1 MENNRYREEEKEQE
15 EIKDQKELESVVI
28 EKSLDDDRNVNHDN
42 EETLKNDDVKN
53 NKSKKEIKKLKK
65 KLEESE
71 KVNEELL
78 QKISALTNEMLKDRA
93 ELENFKRRTNE
104 ERIRE
109 RKYALNDFL
118 LELIN
123 VLDIFDRAVSTKT
136 DDEKLAKYLMG
147 FQMVNAQLQ
156 QILTKNGVSKIEALN
171 KKFDPL
177 YHSAVET
184 VECENVESGVV
195 VEEIMTGY
203 MYKDRVLR
211 PSMVKVSK

>member
-42 EETLKNDDVKN
+42 DETLKNDDVKN

-171 KKFDPL
+171 KKFDTL

>member
-28 EKSLDDDRNVNHDN
+28 EKSLDDDKNVNHDN
-42 EETLKNDDVKN
+42 DETLKNDDVKN

-184 VECENVESGVV
+184 VGCENVE
-195 VEEIMTGY
+195 
-203 MYKDRVLR
+203 
-211 PSMVKVSK
+211 